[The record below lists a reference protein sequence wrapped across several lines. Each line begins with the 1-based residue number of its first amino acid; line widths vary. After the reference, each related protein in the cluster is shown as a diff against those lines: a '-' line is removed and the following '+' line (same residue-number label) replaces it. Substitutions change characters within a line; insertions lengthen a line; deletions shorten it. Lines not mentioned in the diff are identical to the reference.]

1 MIKNYFIIAWRNLW
15 KNKTFSIIN
24 ILGLSIGLA
33 CCILM
38 FIFIQ
43 HELSYDKFNF
53 NAKNIYRI
61 TSIFA
66 DEKDKKELAVTPPP
80 WAPLMKKDYP
90 EIKEF
95 VRLLK
100 SEKTVVGRPDKQHFN
115 EKDILFTD
123 STFFNVFSLE
133 LKRGD
138 VRKALERPN
147 SIILT
152 EESSQ

>member
-1 MIKNYFIIAWRNLW
+1 MLKNYFKTAWRNLW
-15 KNKTFSIIN
+15 RNKVFSAIN

-38 FIFIQ
+38 FLFIQ
-43 HELSYDKFNF
+43 HELSYDKFNV

-61 TSIFA
+61 FSIPVDA
-66 DEKDKKELAVTPPP
+66 KDKKELAVTPAP

-100 SEKTVVGRPDKQHFN
+100 SEKTAVGRPGEQVFY
-115 EKDILFTD
+115 EKNILFAD
-123 STFFNVFSLE
+123 STYFNVFTVSLE
-133 LKRGD
+133 RGD
-138 VRKALERPN
+138 VKKALERPN
-147 SIILT
+147 SII
-152 EESSQ
+152 